1 MIVTPENAT
10 IVMDGTSAVP
20 INVKI
25 LDNNNKPISGQQITF
40 RLLEG
45 SGKVTVIK
53 SVTSEEGI
61 ALGEYEAGY
70 GNEPRTARVL
80 IKDRT
85 GLEKTVTINE
95 ELNVVKPGK
104 IIIEADTESD
114 DILKNGLTISVTLLD
129 TRGNPMAD
137 QTIIFT
143 MIKGS
148 GTFFGFRMMEDIT
161 DTEGKAEM
169 EFNPRGSEEVEMRIE
184 TEGEGSISETLTFI
198 VK

>member
-169 EFNPRGSEEVEMRIE
+169 EFNPEGKRG
-184 TEGEGSISETLTFI
+184 G
-198 VK
+198 